1 MARRSMK
8 KCTGSRSSAHCMYA
22 YGNCAP
28 CMLLTS
34 GATPQ
39 AEAAG
44 RYNLFNEPPADEG
57 EEMQAE
63 S

>member
-1 MARRSMK
+1 VK

-22 YGNCAP
+22 YGDCAP
-28 CMLLTS
+28 CIVADIRCYSTQ
-34 GATPQ
+34 Q

-44 RYNLFNEPPADEG
+44 RYNLFNKPPADEG

>member
-1 MARRSMK
+1 
-8 KCTGSRSSAHCMYA
+8 
-22 YGNCAP
+22 
-28 CMLLTS
+28 MLLTS